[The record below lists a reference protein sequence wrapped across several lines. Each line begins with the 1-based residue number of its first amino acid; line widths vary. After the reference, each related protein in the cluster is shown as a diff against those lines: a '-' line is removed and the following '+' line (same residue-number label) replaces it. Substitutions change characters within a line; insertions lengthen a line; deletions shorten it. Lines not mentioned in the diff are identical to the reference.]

1 VIKSINNDFNVANRT
16 LAAKF
21 RVRHDKNCSRIHFQF
36 PLAEVKKFC
45 DPSLFVREFEV
56 NETVTGVDATD
67 VGKLKFFVDR
77 KIFSENVIKTTL
89 SRPIDYQWSRNAL
102 FPDQEQHILVE
113 FSSPNIAKPFH
124 IGHFRSTI
132 IGNFV
137 ANIHRKIGNKVTKI
151 NYLGDWGTQFG
162 VLLAGLEKDKE
173 LKYQNMGISDL
184 LQIYIKSSKSVEED
198 CNHAETAKN
207 AFYRLEKGDKD
218 LLDVWEYC
226 RSITIEELQQ
236 NYAKLNIDFDHYH
249 GESMYRSSK
258 SQNILELLKQKNLT
272 KNQDDGRVVAVLDKN
287 NVTLVKSDGSS
298 LYISRDVAA
307 AMDRKEQFNFDQM
320 FYVVDNSQ
328 GIHFNNLFEILK
340 KLDCDWSSC
349 CHHIKFGKILG
360 MSTRRGNLILMN
372 DILEEA
378 MLRMLE
384 NQNKSS
390 NTRVTG
396 DERKHAAEIVGIS
409 ALIVADLQQR
419 RTKDYTFSWDRAL
432 SDSGDTGVKLQYS
445 HARLCSLLEKCKD
458 LDMELESFG
467 ENLSEPIALELVFVI
482 AQYDEILSKC
492 FHTLEAFHLVKYL
505 YQLCNTT
512 SRAMKLLPVKTA
524 ADPDLAAARLK
535 LFAASRKILA
545 DGLSVLG
552 ITPLTRM

>member
-1 VIKSINNDFNVANRT
+1 M
-16 LAAKF
+16 
-21 RVRHDKNCSRIHFQF
+21 
-36 PLAEVKKFC
+36 
-45 DPSLFVREFEV
+45 
-56 NETVTGVDATD
+56 
-67 VGKLKFFVDR
+67 
-77 KIFSENVIKTTL
+77 
-89 SRPIDYQWSRNAL
+89 
-102 FPDQEQHILVE
+102 
-113 FSSPNIAKPFH
+113 
-124 IGHFRSTI
+124 
-132 IGNFV
+132 

-184 LQIYIKSSKSVEED
+184 LQIYIKSSQLVEED
-198 CNHAETAKN
+198 CNHAEAAKN
-207 AFYRLEKGDKD
+207 AFYRLENGDKD

-226 RSITIEELQQ
+226 RSITIEELKK

-360 MSTRRGNLILMN
+360 MSTRQG
-372 DILEEA
+372 
-378 MLRMLE
+378 
-384 NQNKSS
+384 
-390 NTRVTG
+390 
-396 DERKHAAEIVGIS
+396 
-409 ALIVADLQQR
+409 
-419 RTKDYTFSWDRAL
+419 
-432 SDSGDTGVKLQYS
+432 KLFMSYKK
-445 HARLCSLLEKCKD
+445 LCS
-458 LDMELESFG
+458 F
-467 ENLSEPIALELVFVI
+467 
-482 AQYDEILSKC
+482 
-492 FHTLEAFHLVKYL
+492 
-505 YQLCNTT
+505 
-512 SRAMKLLPVKTA
+512 
-524 ADPDLAAARLK
+524 
-535 LFAASRKILA
+535 
-545 DGLSVLG
+545 
-552 ITPLTRM
+552 